1 MGEIN
6 RAPRKVQR
14 TLYWVYSGMM
24 ILALLAAIG
33 HAVLG

>member
-1 MGEIN
+1 MGEID

-14 TLYWVYSGMM
+14 PLYWVYAGMM

-33 HAVLG
+33 HAILG